1 MLGEGPLVVATFALP
16 THAEMAR
23 GLLESNG
30 IQALLRDEGLVGV
43 HPWLSNA
50 LGGVKVVVAAEDAER
65 AREILDR
72 DGAAGGSASTALGL
86 VDPVEQDPSEADV
99 LATRALNAAGIGL
112 LVFPPVLHIW
122 SAWLLLRVFSSSAP
136 LGESGRKHAL
146 LAVTI
151 DLLVFAA
158 VAAIVSR
165 VLTNG

>member
-1 MLGEGPLVVATFALP
+1 M
-16 THAEMAR
+16 
-23 GLLESNG
+23 
-30 IQALLRDEGLVGV
+30 
-43 HPWLSNA
+43 
-50 LGGVKVVVAAEDAER
+50 
-65 AREILDR
+65 
-72 DGAAGGSASTALGL
+72 
-86 VDPVEQDPSEADV
+86 DPVEQDPSEADV

-146 LAVTI
+146 LALTI

>member
-16 THAEMAR
+16 TEAEMAR
-23 GLLESNG
+23 ELLERNG
-30 IQALLRDEGLVGV
+30 IEALLRDEGLVGV

-50 LGGVKVVVAAEDAER
+50 VGGVKVVVPFEDAER
-65 AREILDR
+65 AREILGDAGR
-72 DGAAGGSASTALGL
+72 GGEPPAEDPDAAADERS
-86 VDPVEQDPSEADV
+86 DADV
-99 LATRALNAAGIGL
+99 LAGRALNAAGIGL

-146 LAVTI
+146 LALTI